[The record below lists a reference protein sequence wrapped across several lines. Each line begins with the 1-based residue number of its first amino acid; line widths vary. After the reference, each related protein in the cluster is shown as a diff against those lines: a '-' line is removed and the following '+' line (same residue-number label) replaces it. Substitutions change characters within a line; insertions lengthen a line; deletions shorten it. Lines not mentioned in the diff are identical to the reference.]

1 MNSEKMRRCE
11 GSCSDD
17 RRRSKMDSEKM
28 VGAIVTALMF
38 DGAILLLLRA
48 TGVITWPWWV
58 ALLPILVVVGVIVL
72 LVNAVAVRAVSAT
85 ITRWVRNRRRADD
98 GH

>member
-1 MNSEKMRRCE
+1 
-11 GSCSDD
+11 
-17 RRRSKMDSEKM
+17 MDSEKM

-48 TGVITWPWWV
+48 AGVVAWSWWV
-58 ALLPILVVVGVIVL
+58 VLLPFLMVLGAIVL

-85 ITRWVRNRRRADD
+85 ITRWARNRRRADD
-98 GH
+98 ENN